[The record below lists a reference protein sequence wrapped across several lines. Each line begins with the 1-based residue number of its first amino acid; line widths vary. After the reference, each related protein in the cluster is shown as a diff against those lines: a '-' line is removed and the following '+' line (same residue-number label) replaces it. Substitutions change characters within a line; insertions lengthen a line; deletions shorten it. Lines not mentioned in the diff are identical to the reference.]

1 MLKSYEKKTMTKPFE
16 LTATD
21 AIKLIRNN
29 KLSRYEWVQ
38 SCFERI
44 RKKEDLVKA
53 WVYLDEDKALAKAK
67 QLDNENDKSQLG
79 IPFGTKDIIDA
90 SNTPT
95 GFGTSFY
102 QNNIPMRDAA
112 SVAVA
117 KQAGCIFIGKTV
129 STELGHRAPGL
140 TTNPHNKD
148 FTPGGSS
155 SGSAAA
161 VASMMAPVCFGTQ
174 TTGSVIRPA
183 AYCGVIG
190 YKPSYGDFD
199 KSGILPNS
207 PSIDTLGLM
216 SRSVDDI
223 ALFRSI
229 LLEEELVSIKK
240 VDLSKIKIGFVRTPH
255 WEKTD
260 DSTKEAFEHFVNSL
274 RSYKLNVIDLEIDKL
289 ISKSDTLHLDI
300 SGYEFKRSI
309 SHERFNYYDQL
320 SDQLRNGRLND
331 GYQVSNKNYQLALK
345 DLSILKNQIDAVFEE
360 TDLIITP
367 SAPGEAL
374 RGLEY
379 TGSPIFNTTWSL
391 NGNPCIT
398 LPLFKGKQELPI
410 GCQLVTKFGND
421 DQLLNYA
428 KTLLEL

>member
-1 MLKSYEKKTMTKPFE
+1 MTNPFE

-21 AIKLIRNN
+21 AIKLIRDK
-29 KLSRYEWVQ
+29 KLLRYEWVQ

-44 RKKEDLVKA
+44 REKEDLVKA
-53 WVYLDEDKALAKAK
+53 WVYLDEERALEKAK
-67 QLDNENDKSQLG
+67 QLDNENNVSQLG
-79 IPFGTKDIIDA
+79 IPFGIKDIIDA

-95 GFGTSFY
+95 GFVTNFY
-102 QNNIPMRDAA
+102 QNNVPMRDAA

-117 KQAGCIFIGKTV
+117 KQSGCIFIGKTV

-140 TTNPHNKD
+140 TTNPHNKN

-216 SRSVDDI
+216 SRSVEDI

-240 VDLSKIKIGFVRTPH
+240 INLSKIKIGFVRTPH

-260 DSTKEAFEHFVNSL
+260 NSTKEAFEHFVNSL
-274 RSYKLNVIDLEIDKL
+274 RSDKLNVIDLEIDKL

-309 SHERFNYYDQL
+309 SHERFNYYEQL

-345 DLSILKNQIDAVFEE
+345 DLSILKNQIDTVFDE
-360 TDLIITP
+360 TDLIITAT
-367 SAPGEAL
+367 APGEAL
-374 RGLEY
+374 KGLEY

-428 KTLLEL
+428 KTFLEL

>member
-1 MLKSYEKKTMTKPFE
+1 MTNPFE
-16 LTATD
+16 LTAAD
-21 AIKLIRNN
+21 AIKLISNN

-53 WVYLDEDKALAKAK
+53 WIYLDEDRALEKAK
-67 QLDNENDKSQLG
+67 QLDNENNESQLG
-79 IPFGTKDIIDA
+79 IPFGIKDIIDA

-95 GFGTSFY
+95 GFGTNFY
-102 QNNIPMRDAA
+102 QNNVPMRDAA
-112 SVAVA
+112 SVSVA
-117 KQAGCIFIGKTV
+117 KQSGCIFIGKTV

-216 SRSVDDI
+216 SRSVDDV

-260 DSTKEAFEHFVNSL
+260 DSTKKAFEHFVNSL
-274 RSYKLNVIDLEIDKL
+274 RSDKLNVIDLEIDKL

-345 DLSILKNQIDAVFEE
+345 ELSILKNQIDAVFEE

-398 LPLFKGKQELPI
+398 LPLFRGKQELPI

>member
-1 MLKSYEKKTMTKPFE
+1 MTKPFE
-16 LTATD
+16 LTATE
-21 AIKLIRNN
+21 AIKLIRNK
-29 KLSRYEWVQ
+29 KLSIHEWVL

-44 RKKEDLVKA
+44 KEKEEIVKA
-53 WVYLDEDKALAKAK
+53 WIYLDEENALKKSK
-67 QLDNENDKSQLG
+67 QLDEQSNNSVLG
-79 IPFGTKDIIDA
+79 IPFGIKDIIDA
-90 SNTPT
+90 SNVPT
-95 GFGTSFY
+95 GFGTPFY
-102 QNNIPMRDAA
+102 KKNIPARDAA

-117 KQAGCIFIGKTV
+117 KQSGCVFMGKTV

-161 VASMMAPVCFGTQ
+161 VAAMMAPVCFGTQ

-190 YKPSYGDFD
+190 YKPTYGDFD

-216 SRSVDDI
+216 TRSIEDLS
-223 ALFRSI
+223 LFRSI
-229 LLEEELVSIKK
+229 LLEEEIEELQNIDLKK
-240 VDLSKIKIGFVRTPH
+240 LKIGFVKTPH

-260 DSTKEAFEHFVNSL
+260 VSTQNNLETFIDTLKMD
-274 RSYKLNVIDLEIDKL
+274 KLNIIDLNIDKL
-289 ISKSDTLHLDI
+289 ISKADQLHLDI

-309 SHERFNYYDQL
+309 SFERFNYYDQL

-331 GYQVSNKNYQLALK
+331 GYQVSNEKYKIALK
-345 DLSILKNQIDAVFEE
+345 NLNVLKHE
-360 TDLIITP
+360 TDLVFNDIDMIITP

-374 RGLEY
+374 KGLEY
-379 TGSPIFNTTWSL
+379 TGSPMFNTTWSL

-398 LPLFKGKQELPI
+398 LPLFRGDKDLPI
-410 GCQLVTKFGND
+410 GCQLVTKFGHDN
-421 DQLLNYA
+421 QLLDYA
-428 KTLLEL
+428 KNIMDTYLK

>member
-1 MLKSYEKKTMTKPFE
+1 MTNPFE

-21 AIKLIRNN
+21 AIKLICDN

-44 RKKEDLVKA
+44 REKEGLVKA
-53 WVYLDEDKALAKAK
+53 WVYLDEDRALEKAK

-79 IPFGTKDIIDA
+79 IPFGIKDIIDA

-95 GFGTSFY
+95 GFGTNFY
-102 QNNIPMRDAA
+102 QNNVPMRDAA
-112 SVAVA
+112 SVSVA
-117 KQAGCIFIGKTV
+117 KQSGCIFIGKTV

-216 SRSVDDI
+216 SRSVEDI

-229 LLEEELVSIKK
+229 LLEEELVSIQKA
-240 VDLSKIKIGFVRTPH
+240 DLSKIKIGFVRTPH
-255 WEKTD
+255 WDKTD
-260 DSTKEAFEHFVNSL
+260 DSTKEAFEHFLNLL
-274 RSYKLNVIDLEIDKL
+274 RSDKLNVIDLEIDNL
-289 ISKSDTLHLDI
+289 ISKSDALHLDI

-345 DLSILKNQIDAVFEE
+345 DLSILKNQIDAVFDK

-374 RGLEY
+374 KGLEY

-410 GCQLVTKFGND
+410 GCQLVARFGED

-428 KTLLEL
+428 KAFLEL

>member
-1 MLKSYEKKTMTKPFE
+1 MTNPFE

-21 AIKLIRNN
+21 AIKLISNN

-44 RKKEDLVKA
+44 REKEDLVKA
-53 WVYLDEDKALAKAK
+53 WIYLDEDKALKKAK

-79 IPFGTKDIIDA
+79 IPFGIKDIIDA

-95 GFGTSFY
+95 GFGTNFY
-102 QNNIPMRDAA
+102 QNNVPMRDAA

-117 KQAGCIFIGKTV
+117 KQSGCIFIGKTV

-216 SRSVDDI
+216 SRSVEDI

-240 VDLSKIKIGFVRTPH
+240 VGLSKIKIGFVRTPH
-255 WEKTD
+255 WDKTD
-260 DSTKEAFEHFVNSL
+260 DSTKEAFERFLNLL
-274 RSYKLNVIDLEIDKL
+274 RSDKLNVIDLEIDNL
-289 ISKSDTLHLDI
+289 ISKSDALHLDI

-331 GYQVSNKNYQLALK
+331 GCQVSNKNYQLALK
-345 DLSILKNQIDAVFEE
+345 DLSILKNQIDAVFDE
-360 TDLIITP
+360 TDLIISP

-374 RGLEY
+374 KGLEY

-410 GCQLVTKFGND
+410 GCQLVARFGED

-428 KTLLEL
+428 KAFLEL

>member
-1 MLKSYEKKTMTKPFE
+1 MTNPFE

-21 AIKLIRNN
+21 AIKLIGNN
-29 KLSRYEWVQ
+29 NLSRYEWVQ

-44 RKKEDLVKA
+44 HEKEDFVKA
-53 WVYLDEDKALAKAK
+53 WVYLDEDKALEKAK

-79 IPFGTKDIIDA
+79 IPFGIKDIIDA

-102 QNNIPMRDAA
+102 KNNIPMRDAA

-117 KQAGCIFIGKTV
+117 KQSGCIFIGKTV

-216 SRSVDDI
+216 SRSVEDI

-255 WEKTD
+255 WDKTD
-260 DSTKEAFEHFVNSL
+260 NSTKEAFEHFINLL
-274 RSYKLNVIDLEIDKL
+274 RSDKFNVIDLEIDKL
-289 ISKSDTLHLDI
+289 ISKSDALHLDI

-309 SHERFNYYDQL
+309 SHERFNYYKQL

-345 DLSILKNQIDAVFEE
+345 DLSILKNQIDAVFDE

-374 RGLEY
+374 KGLEY

-410 GCQLVTKFGND
+410 GCQLVARFGED

-428 KTLLEL
+428 KAFLEL

>member
-1 MLKSYEKKTMTKPFE
+1 MTNPFE

-21 AIKLIRNN
+21 AIKLISNN

-38 SCFERI
+38 SCFERV
-44 RKKEDLVKA
+44 REKEDLVKA
-53 WVYLDEDKALAKAK
+53 WVYLDEDRALEKAK
-67 QLDNENDKSQLG
+67 QLDNKNDRSQLG
-79 IPFGTKDIIDA
+79 IPFGIKDIIDA

-102 QNNIPMRDAA
+102 QNNVPMRDAA
-112 SVAVA
+112 SVAVS
-117 KQAGCIFIGKTV
+117 KQSGCIFIGKTV

-140 TTNPHNKD
+140 TTNPHNEE

-216 SRSVDDI
+216 SRSVEDI
-223 ALFRSI
+223 VLFRSI

-240 VDLSKIKIGFVRTPH
+240 VDLSKIKIGFLRTPH
-255 WEKTD
+255 WDKTD
-260 DSTKEAFEHFVNSL
+260 NSTKEAFEHFINLL
-274 RSYKLNVIDLEIDKL
+274 RSDKFNVIDLEIDKL
-289 ISKSDTLHLDI
+289 ISKSDALHLDI

-309 SHERFNYYDQL
+309 SHERFNYYKQL

-345 DLSILKNQIDAVFEE
+345 DLSILKNQIDAVFDE

-374 RGLEY
+374 KGLEY

-410 GCQLVTKFGND
+410 GCQLVARFGED

-428 KTLLEL
+428 KAFLEL

>member
-1 MLKSYEKKTMTKPFE
+1 MTNPYE

-21 AIKLIRNN
+21 AIKLIRDK
-29 KLSRYEWVQ
+29 KLLRYEWVQ

-44 RKKEDLVKA
+44 REKEDLVKA
-53 WVYLDEDKALAKAK
+53 WVYLDEERALEKAK
-67 QLDNENDKSQLG
+67 QLDNENNESQLG
-79 IPFGTKDIIDA
+79 IPFGIKDIIDV

-95 GFGTSFY
+95 GFGTNFY
-102 QNNIPMRDAA
+102 QNNVPMRDAA

-117 KQAGCIFIGKTV
+117 KQSGCIFIGKTV

-216 SRSVDDI
+216 SRSVEDI

-240 VDLSKIKIGFVRTPH
+240 IDLSKIKIGFVRTPH

-260 DSTKEAFEHFVNSL
+260 NSTKEAFEHFVNSL
-274 RSYKLNVIDLEIDKL
+274 RSDKLNVIDLEIDKL
-289 ISKSDTLHLDI
+289 ILKSDTLHLDI

-345 DLSILKNQIDAVFEE
+345 DLSILKNQIDTVFDE

-374 RGLEY
+374 KGLEY
-379 TGSPIFNTTWSL
+379 TGSPIFNTTLSL

-410 GCQLVTKFGND
+410 GCQMVTKFGND

-428 KTLLEL
+428 KTFLEL

>member
-1 MLKSYEKKTMTKPFE
+1 MTNPFE

-21 AIKLIRNN
+21 AIELIGND

-44 RKKEDLVKA
+44 REKENLIKA
-53 WVYLDEDKALAKAK
+53 WIYLDEDRALEKAK

-79 IPFGTKDIIDA
+79 IPFGIKDIIDA

-102 QNNIPMRDAA
+102 KNNIPMRDAA
-112 SVAVA
+112 SVAVS
-117 KQAGCIFIGKTV
+117 KQSGCIFIGKTV

-216 SRSVDDI
+216 SRSVEDI

-240 VDLSKIKIGFVRTPH
+240 VNLSKIKIGFVRTPH
-255 WEKTD
+255 WDKTD
-260 DSTKEAFEHFVNSL
+260 NSTKKAFEHFLNSL
-274 RSYKLNVIDLEIDKL
+274 RSDKFNVIDLEIDKL
-289 ISKSDTLHLDI
+289 ISKSDALHLDI

-345 DLSILKNQIDAVFEE
+345 DLSILKNQIDAVFNE

-374 RGLEY
+374 KGLEY

-410 GCQLVTKFGND
+410 GCQLVARFGND

-428 KTLLEL
+428 KALLEL

>member
-1 MLKSYEKKTMTKPFE
+1 MINPFE

-21 AIKLIRNN
+21 AIKLISNN

-44 RKKEDLVKA
+44 REKEDLVKA
-53 WVYLDEDKALAKAK
+53 WIYLDEDKALKKAK

-79 IPFGTKDIIDA
+79 IPFGIKDIIDA

-95 GFGTSFY
+95 GFGTNFY
-102 QNNIPMRDAA
+102 QNNVPMRDAA

-117 KQAGCIFIGKTV
+117 KQSGCIFIGKTV

-216 SRSVDDI
+216 SRSVEDI

-229 LLEEELVSIKK
+229 LLEEDLVSIQK
-240 VDLSKIKIGFVRTPH
+240 VGLSKIKIGFVRTPH
-255 WEKTD
+255 WDKTD
-260 DSTKEAFEHFVNSL
+260 DSTKEAFEHFLNLL
-274 RSYKLNVIDLEIDKL
+274 RSDKLNVIDLEIDNL
-289 ISKSDTLHLDI
+289 ISKSDALHLDI

-331 GYQVSNKNYQLALK
+331 GYQVSNNNYQLALK
-345 DLSILKNQIDAVFEE
+345 DLSILKNQIDAVFDE

-374 RGLEY
+374 KGLEY

-410 GCQLVTKFGND
+410 GCQLVARFGED

-428 KTLLEL
+428 KAFLEL

>member
-1 MLKSYEKKTMTKPFE
+1 MTNPFE

-21 AIKLIRNN
+21 AIKLIGNN

-38 SCFERI
+38 SCFKRI
-44 RKKEDLVKA
+44 REKEGLVKA
-53 WVYLDEDKALAKAK
+53 WIYLDEDRALEKAK
-67 QLDNENDKSQLG
+67 QLDNENNESQLG
-79 IPFGTKDIIDA
+79 IPFGIKDIIDA

-95 GFGTSFY
+95 GFGTNFY
-102 QNNIPMRDAA
+102 QNNVPMRDAA
-112 SVAVA
+112 SVSVA
-117 KQAGCIFIGKTV
+117 KQSGCIFIGKTV

-216 SRSVDDI
+216 SRSVEDI

-229 LLEEELVSIKK
+229 LLEEDLVSIQK

-255 WEKTD
+255 WDKTD
-260 DSTKEAFEHFVNSL
+260 DSTKEAFEHFLNLLHSD
-274 RSYKLNVIDLEIDKL
+274 KLNVVDLEIDNL
-289 ISKSDTLHLDI
+289 ISKSDALHLDI

-345 DLSILKNQIDAVFEE
+345 DLSILKNQIEAVFDK

-374 RGLEY
+374 KGLEY

-410 GCQLVTKFGND
+410 GCQLVSRFGEDN
-421 DQLLNYA
+421 QLLNYA
-428 KTLLEL
+428 KAFLEL

>member
-1 MLKSYEKKTMTKPFE
+1 MTNPFE

-21 AIKLIRNN
+21 AIKLIGNN
-29 KLSRYEWVQ
+29 NLSRYEWVQ

-44 RKKEDLVKA
+44 HEKEDFVKA
-53 WVYLDEDKALAKAK
+53 WVYLDEDKALEKAK

-79 IPFGTKDIIDA
+79 IPFGIKDIIDA

-102 QNNIPMRDAA
+102 KNNIPMRDAA

-117 KQAGCIFIGKTV
+117 KQSGCIFIGKTV

-216 SRSVDDI
+216 SRSVEDI

-240 VDLSKIKIGFVRTPH
+240 VDLSKIKIGFLRTPH
-255 WEKTD
+255 WDKTD
-260 DSTKEAFEHFVNSL
+260 NSTKEAFEHFINLL
-274 RSYKLNVIDLEIDKL
+274 RSDKFNVIDLEIDKL
-289 ISKSDTLHLDI
+289 ISKSDALHLDI

-309 SHERFNYYDQL
+309 SHERFNYYKQL

-345 DLSILKNQIDAVFEE
+345 DLSILKNQIDAVFNE

-374 RGLEY
+374 KGLEY

-410 GCQLVTKFGND
+410 GCQLVARFGED

-428 KTLLEL
+428 KAFLEL

>member
-1 MLKSYEKKTMTKPFE
+1 MTIPFE

-21 AIKLIRNN
+21 AIKLIREN

-44 RKKEDLVKA
+44 REKEDLVKA
-53 WVYLDEDKALAKAK
+53 WVYLDEDRALEKAK

-79 IPFGTKDIIDA
+79 IPFGIKDIIDA

-95 GFGTSFY
+95 GFGTNFY
-102 QNNIPMRDAA
+102 QNNVPMRDAA

-117 KQAGCIFIGKTV
+117 KQSGCIFIGKTV

-216 SRSVDDI
+216 SRSVEDI

-229 LLEEELVSIKK
+229 LLEEDLVSIQKE
-240 VDLSKIKIGFVRTPH
+240 DLSKIKIGFVRTPH
-255 WEKTD
+255 WDKTD
-260 DSTKEAFEHFVNSL
+260 DSTKEAFEHFLNL
-274 RSYKLNVIDLEIDKL
+274 HRSDKLNVIDLEIDNL
-289 ISKSDTLHLDI
+289 ISKSDALHLDI

-345 DLSILKNQIDAVFEE
+345 DLSILKNQIDAVFDE

-374 RGLEY
+374 KGLEY

-410 GCQLVTKFGND
+410 GCQLVARFGED

-428 KTLLEL
+428 KAFLEL

>member
-1 MLKSYEKKTMTKPFE
+1 MTNPFE

-21 AIKLIRNN
+21 AIKLIGNN

-44 RKKEDLVKA
+44 REKEDLVKA
-53 WVYLDEDKALAKAK
+53 WVYLDEDRALEKAK
-67 QLDNENDKSQLG
+67 QLDNKGDKSQLG
-79 IPFGTKDIIDA
+79 IPFGIKDIIDA

-95 GFGTSFY
+95 GYGTNFY
-102 QNNIPMRDAA
+102 QNNVPMRDAA

-117 KQAGCIFIGKTV
+117 KQSGCIVIGKTV

-216 SRSVDDI
+216 SRSVEDVS
-223 ALFRSI
+223 LFRSI
-229 LLEEELVSIKK
+229 LLEEELVSIQK

-255 WEKTD
+255 WDKTD
-260 DSTKEAFEHFVNSL
+260 DSTKEVFENFLNLL
-274 RSYKLNVIDLEIDKL
+274 RSDKLNVVDLEIDKL

-320 SDQLRNGRLND
+320 SEQLRNGRLND

-345 DLSILKNQIDAVFEE
+345 DLSILKNQIDAVFDE

-374 RGLEY
+374 KGLEY

-410 GCQLVTKFGND
+410 GCQLVARFGED

-428 KTLLEL
+428 KAFLEL

>member
-1 MLKSYEKKTMTKPFE
+1 MTNPFE

-21 AIKLIRNN
+21 AIKLIRDK
-29 KLSRYEWVQ
+29 KLLRYEWVQ

-44 RKKEDLVKA
+44 REKEDLVKA
-53 WVYLDEDKALAKAK
+53 WVYLDEERAIEKAK
-67 QLDNENDKSQLG
+67 QLDNENNESQFG
-79 IPFGTKDIIDA
+79 IPFGIKDIIDA

-95 GFGTSFY
+95 GFGTNFY
-102 QNNIPMRDAA
+102 QNNVPMRDAA

-117 KQAGCIFIGKTV
+117 KQSGCIFIGKTV

-216 SRSVDDI
+216 SRSVEDI

-240 VDLSKIKIGFVRTPH
+240 INLSKIKIGFVRTPH
-255 WEKTD
+255 CEKTD
-260 DSTKEAFEHFVNSL
+260 NSTKEAFEHFVNSL
-274 RSYKLNVIDLEIDKL
+274 RSDKLNVIDLEIDKL

-309 SHERFNYYDQL
+309 SHERFNYYEQL

-345 DLSILKNQIDAVFEE
+345 DLSILKNQIDTVFDK

-374 RGLEY
+374 KGLEY

-410 GCQLVTKFGND
+410 GCQLVARFGND

-428 KTLLEL
+428 KTFLELN

>member
-1 MLKSYEKKTMTKPFE
+1 MTKPFE
-16 LTATD
+16 LTATE
-21 AIKLIRNN
+21 AIKLIRNK
-29 KLSRYEWVQ
+29 KLSIHEWVL

-44 RKKEDLVKA
+44 KEKEEIVKA
-53 WVYLDEDKALAKAK
+53 WIYLDEENALKKSK
-67 QLDNENDKSQLG
+67 QLDEQSNISLLG
-79 IPFGTKDIIDA
+79 IPFGIKDIIDA
-90 SNTPT
+90 SNVPT
-95 GFGTSFY
+95 GFGTPFY
-102 QNNIPMRDAA
+102 KKNIPARDAA

-117 KQAGCIFIGKTV
+117 KQSGCVFMGKTV

-161 VASMMAPVCFGTQ
+161 VAAMMAPVCFGTQ

-190 YKPSYGDFD
+190 YKPTYGDFD

-216 SRSVDDI
+216 TRSIEDLS
-223 ALFRSI
+223 LFRSI
-229 LLEEELVSIKK
+229 LLEEEIEELQNIDLKK
-240 VDLSKIKIGFVRTPH
+240 LKIGFVKTPH

-260 DSTKEAFEHFVNSL
+260 VSTQNNLETFIDTLKMD
-274 RSYKLNVIDLEIDKL
+274 KLNIIDLNIDKL
-289 ISKSDTLHLDI
+289 ISKADQLHLDI

-309 SHERFNYYDQL
+309 SFERFNYYDQL

-331 GYQVSNKNYQLALK
+331 GYQVSNEKYKIALK
-345 DLSILKNQIDAVFEE
+345 NLNVLKHE
-360 TDLIITP
+360 TDLVFNDIDMIITP

-374 RGLEY
+374 KGLEY
-379 TGSPIFNTTWSL
+379 TGSPMFNTTWSL

-398 LPLFKGKQELPI
+398 LPLFRGDKDLPI
-410 GCQLVTKFGND
+410 GCQLVTKFGD
-421 DQLLNYA
+421 DNQLLDYA
-428 KTLLEL
+428 KTIMDTYLK

>member
-1 MLKSYEKKTMTKPFE
+1 MTKPFE
-16 LTATD
+16 LTATE
-21 AIKLIRNN
+21 AIKLIRNK
-29 KLSRYEWVQ
+29 KLSIHEWVL

-44 RKKEDLVKA
+44 KEKEEIVKA
-53 WVYLDEDKALAKAK
+53 WIYLDEENALKKSK
-67 QLDNENDKSQLG
+67 QLDEQSNNSVLG
-79 IPFGTKDIIDA
+79 IPFGIKDIIDA
-90 SNTPT
+90 SNVPT
-95 GFGTSFY
+95 GFGTPFY
-102 QNNIPMRDAA
+102 KKNIPARDAA

-117 KQAGCIFIGKTV
+117 KQSGCVFMGKTV

-161 VASMMAPVCFGTQ
+161 VAAMMAPVCFGTQ

-190 YKPSYGDFD
+190 YKPTYGDFD

-216 SRSVDDI
+216 TRSIEDLS
-223 ALFRSI
+223 LFRSI
-229 LLEEELVSIKK
+229 LLEEEIKELQNI
-240 VDLSKIKIGFVRTPH
+240 DLKKLKIGFVKTPH

-260 DSTKEAFEHFVNSL
+260 VSTQNNLETFIDTLKMD
-274 RSYKLNVIDLEIDKL
+274 KLNIIDLNIDKL
-289 ISKSDTLHLDI
+289 ISKADQLHLDI

-309 SHERFNYYDQL
+309 SFERFNYYDQL

-331 GYQVSNKNYQLALK
+331 GYQVSNEKYKIALK
-345 DLSILKNQIDAVFEE
+345 NLNVLKHE
-360 TDLIITP
+360 TDLIFNDIDMLITP

-374 RGLEY
+374 KGLEY
-379 TGSPIFNTTWSL
+379 TGSPMFNTTWSL
-391 NGNPCIT
+391 NGNPCVT
-398 LPLFKGKQELPI
+398 LPLFKGEKNLPI
-410 GCQLVTKFGND
+410 GCQLVTKFGD
-421 DQLLNYA
+421 DNRLLDFS
-428 KTLLEL
+428 KTIMDTYLK

>member
-1 MLKSYEKKTMTKPFE
+1 MC
-16 LTATD
+16 
-21 AIKLIRNN
+21 IRD
-29 KLSRYEWVQ
+29 R
-38 SCFERI
+38 
-44 RKKEDLVKA
+44 
-53 WVYLDEDKALAKAK
+53 
-67 QLDNENDKSQLG
+67 
-79 IPFGTKDIIDA
+79 

-95 GFGTSFY
+95 GFGTNFY
-102 QNNIPMRDAA
+102 QNNVPMRDAA

-117 KQAGCIFIGKTV
+117 KQSGCIFIGKTV

-216 SRSVDDI
+216 SRSVEDI

-229 LLEEELVSIKK
+229 LLEEDLVSIQK
-240 VDLSKIKIGFVRTPH
+240 VGLSKIKIGFVRTPH
-255 WEKTD
+255 WDKTD
-260 DSTKEAFEHFVNSL
+260 DSTKEAFEHFLNLL
-274 RSYKLNVIDLEIDKL
+274 RSDKLNVIDLEIDNL
-289 ISKSDTLHLDI
+289 ISKSDALHLDI

-345 DLSILKNQIDAVFEE
+345 DLSILKNQIDAVFDE

-374 RGLEY
+374 KGLEY

-410 GCQLVTKFGND
+410 GCQLVVRFGED

-428 KTLLEL
+428 KAFLEL

>member
-1 MLKSYEKKTMTKPFE
+1 MTIPFE

-21 AIKLIRNN
+21 AIKLIRENE
-29 KLSRYEWVQ
+29 LSRYEWVQ

-44 RKKEDLVKA
+44 REKEDLIKA
-53 WVYLDEDKALAKAK
+53 WIYLDEDRALEKAK
-67 QLDNENDKSQLG
+67 QLDNENNESQLG
-79 IPFGTKDIIDA
+79 IPFGIKDIIDA

-95 GFGTSFY
+95 GFGTNFY
-102 QNNIPMRDAA
+102 QNNVPMRDAA
-112 SVAVA
+112 SVSVA
-117 KQAGCIFIGKTV
+117 TQSGCIFIGKTV

-216 SRSVDDI
+216 SRSVEDI

-229 LLEEELVSIKK
+229 LLEEDLVSIQK

-255 WEKTD
+255 WDKTD
-260 DSTKEAFEHFVNSL
+260 DSTKEAFEHFLNLL
-274 RSYKLNVIDLEIDKL
+274 RSDKLNVVDLEIDNL
-289 ISKSDTLHLDI
+289 ISKSDALHLDI

-345 DLSILKNQIDAVFEE
+345 DLSILKNQIDAVFDK

-374 RGLEY
+374 KGLEY

-410 GCQLVTKFGND
+410 GCQLVARFGED

-428 KTLLEL
+428 KAFLEL

>member
-1 MLKSYEKKTMTKPFE
+1 MTNPFE

-21 AIKLIRNN
+21 AIKLIGKS

-53 WVYLDEDKALAKAK
+53 WVYLDEDRALEKAK
-67 QLDNENDKSQLG
+67 QLDNANNKSLLG
-79 IPFGTKDIIDA
+79 IPFGIKDIIDA
-90 SNTPT
+90 SNIPT
-95 GFGTSFY
+95 RFGTSFY
-102 QNNIPMRDAA
+102 QNNVPMRDAA

-117 KQAGCIFIGKTV
+117 KQSGCIFIGKTV

-216 SRSVDDI
+216 SRSVEDI

-240 VDLSKIKIGFVRTPH
+240 MDLSKIKIGFVRTPH
-255 WEKTD
+255 WDKTD
-260 DSTKEAFEHFVNSL
+260 DSTKESFEYFLSSL
-274 RSYKLNVIDLEIDKL
+274 RSDKLNVIDLEIDKL
-289 ISKSDTLHLDI
+289 ISKSDALHLDV

-331 GYQVSNKNYQLALK
+331 GYQITNKNYQLALK
-345 DLSILKNQIDAVFEE
+345 DLSILKHKIDAVFDG

-374 RGLEY
+374 KGLEY

-398 LPLFKGKQELPI
+398 LPLFKGKQGLPI
-410 GCQLVTKFGND
+410 GCQLVARFGND

>member
-1 MLKSYEKKTMTKPFE
+1 MTKPFE
-16 LTATD
+16 LTATE
-21 AIKLIRNN
+21 AIKLIRNK
-29 KLSRYEWVQ
+29 KLSIHEWVL

-44 RKKEDLVKA
+44 KEKEEIVKA
-53 WVYLDEDKALAKAK
+53 WIYLDEENALKKSK
-67 QLDNENDKSQLG
+67 QLDEQSNNSLLG
-79 IPFGTKDIIDA
+79 IPFGIKDIIDA
-90 SNTPT
+90 SNVPT
-95 GFGTSFY
+95 GFGTPFY
-102 QNNIPMRDAA
+102 KKNIPARDAA

-117 KQAGCIFIGKTV
+117 KQSGCVFMGKTV

-161 VASMMAPVCFGTQ
+161 VAAMMAPVCFGTQ

-190 YKPSYGDFD
+190 YKPTYGDFD

-216 SRSVDDI
+216 TRSIEDLS
-223 ALFRSI
+223 LFRSI
-229 LLEEELVSIKK
+229 LLEEEIEELQNIDLKK
-240 VDLSKIKIGFVRTPH
+240 LKIGFVKTPH

-260 DSTKEAFEHFVNSL
+260 VSTQNNLETFIDTLKMD
-274 RSYKLNVIDLEIDKL
+274 KLNIIDLNIDKL
-289 ISKSDTLHLDI
+289 ISKADQLHLDI

-309 SHERFNYYDQL
+309 SFERFNYYDQL

-331 GYQVSNKNYQLALK
+331 GYQVSNEKYKIALK
-345 DLSILKNQIDAVFEE
+345 NLNVLKHE
-360 TDLIITP
+360 TDLIFNDIDMLITP

-374 RGLEY
+374 KGLEY
-379 TGSPIFNTTWSL
+379 TGSPMFNTTWSL
-391 NGNPCIT
+391 NGNPCVT
-398 LPLFKGKQELPI
+398 LPLFKGEKNLPI
-410 GCQLVTKFGND
+410 GCQLVTKFGD
-421 DQLLNYA
+421 DNRLLDFS
-428 KTLLEL
+428 KTIMDTYLK

>member
-1 MLKSYEKKTMTKPFE
+1 MTIPFE

-21 AIKLIRNN
+21 AIKLIREN

-44 RKKEDLVKA
+44 REKEDLIKA
-53 WVYLDEDKALAKAK
+53 WIYLDEDRALEKAK
-67 QLDNENDKSQLG
+67 QLDNENNESQLG
-79 IPFGTKDIIDA
+79 IPFGIKDIIDA

-95 GFGTSFY
+95 GFGTNFY
-102 QNNIPMRDAA
+102 QNNVPMRDAA

-117 KQAGCIFIGKTV
+117 KQSGCIFIGKTV

-260 DSTKEAFEHFVNSL
+260 DSTKEALEHFINSL
-274 RSYKLNVIDLEIDKL
+274 RSNKLNVIDLEIDKL
-289 ISKSDTLHLDI
+289 ISNADKLHLDI

-345 DLSILKNQIDAVFEE
+345 ELSILKNQIDFVFQE

-428 KTLLEL
+428 KTFLEL

>member
-1 MLKSYEKKTMTKPFE
+1 MTIPFE
-16 LTATD
+16 LTATE
-21 AIKLIRNN
+21 AIKLIREN

-44 RKKEDLVKA
+44 HAKEDIVKA
-53 WVYLDEDKALAKAK
+53 WIYLDEDRALEKAK
-67 QLDNENDKSQLG
+67 QLDNENNESQLG
-79 IPFGTKDIIDA
+79 IPFGIKDIIDA

-95 GFGTSFY
+95 GFGTNFY
-102 QNNIPMRDAA
+102 QNNVPMRDAA

-117 KQAGCIFIGKTV
+117 KQSGCIFIGKTV

-216 SRSVDDI
+216 SRSVEDI

-260 DSTKEAFEHFVNSL
+260 DSTKEAFEHFLNSL
-274 RSYKLNVIDLEIDKL
+274 RSDKLNVIDLEINNL
-289 ISKSDTLHLDI
+289 ISKSDALHLDI

-309 SHERFNYYDQL
+309 SFERFNHYDEL

-331 GYQVSNKNYQLALK
+331 GYQVTNEQYKVALK
-345 DLSILKNQIDAVFEE
+345 NLNMLKHEIDLIFNDV
-360 TDLIITP
+360 DLIITP

-374 RGLEY
+374 KGLEY
-379 TGSPIFNTTWSL
+379 TGSPIFNTSWSL

-398 LPLFKGKQELPI
+398 LPLFKGKQGLPI
-410 GCQLVTKFGND
+410 GCQLVARFGKD

>member
-1 MLKSYEKKTMTKPFE
+1 MTNPFE

-21 AIKLIRNN
+21 AIKLIANN

-44 RKKEDLVKA
+44 REKENLIKA
-53 WVYLDEDKALAKAK
+53 WVYLDEERALEKAK
-67 QLDNENDKSQLG
+67 QLDNENNLSQLG
-79 IPFGTKDIIDA
+79 IPFGIKDIIDA
-90 SNTPT
+90 SDTPT
-95 GFGTSFY
+95 GFGTNFY
-102 QNNIPMRDAA
+102 QNNVPMRDAA

-117 KQAGCIFIGKTV
+117 KQSGCIFIGKTV

-216 SRSVDDI
+216 SRSVEDI

-229 LLEEELVSIKK
+229 LLEEELVSTKK
-240 VDLSKIKIGFVRTPH
+240 IDLSKIRIGFVRTPH

-260 DSTKEAFEHFVNSL
+260 NSTKEAFEHFINLL
-274 RSYKLNVIDLEIDKL
+274 RSDKLNVVDLEIDNL
-289 ISKSDTLHLDI
+289 ISKSDALHLDI

-345 DLSILKNQIDAVFEE
+345 DLSILKNQIDAVFDK

-374 RGLEY
+374 KGLEY

-410 GCQLVTKFGND
+410 GCQLVARFGDD

-428 KTLLEL
+428 KAFLEL

>member
-1 MLKSYEKKTMTKPFE
+1 MTIPFE

-21 AIKLIRNN
+21 AIKLIRKN

-44 RKKEDLVKA
+44 REKEDLVKA
-53 WVYLDEDKALAKAK
+53 WIYLDEDRALEKAK
-67 QLDNENDKSQLG
+67 LLDNENNESLLG
-79 IPFGTKDIIDA
+79 IPFGIKDIIDA

-95 GFGTSFY
+95 GFGTNFY

-117 KQAGCIFIGKTV
+117 KQSGCIFIGKTV

-260 DSTKEAFEHFVNSL
+260 DSSKEAFEHFVNSL
-274 RSYKLNVIDLEIDKL
+274 RSDKLNVIDLEIDKL

-345 DLSILKNQIDAVFEE
+345 ELSILKNQIDAVFEE

>member
-1 MLKSYEKKTMTKPFE
+1 MTNPYE

-44 RKKEDLVKA
+44 REKEDLVKA
-53 WVYLDEDKALAKAK
+53 WVHLDEERALEKAK
-67 QLDNENDKSQLG
+67 QLDNENNVSKLG
-79 IPFGTKDIIDA
+79 IPFGIKDIIDA
-90 SNTPT
+90 SNIPT
-95 GFGTSFY
+95 GFGTNFY

-117 KQAGCIFIGKTV
+117 KQSGCIFIGKTV

-183 AYCGVIG
+183 AYCGIIG

-216 SRSVDDI
+216 SRSVEDI
-223 ALFRSI
+223 TLFRSI

-260 DSTKEAFEHFVNSL
+260 DSTKEALEHFINSL
-274 RSYKLNVIDLEIDKL
+274 RSNKLNVIDLEIDKL
-289 ISKSDTLHLDI
+289 ISNSDKLHLDI

-320 SDQLRNGRLND
+320 SDQLRNGRLSD

-345 DLSILKNQIDAVFEE
+345 DLSILKNQIDAVFEQ

-428 KTLLEL
+428 KTFLEL